1 METSICGQFLRLK
14 TTKHQEQVQ
23 ELRKKQLKQ
32 FEQDIDIRSVVR
44 NMIDT
49 RILLKRFLTK
59 TQRVLFQ
66 LQRSR
71 AIELDQDGLGSFSD
85 EKACFLMGKKQLKQ
99 AETELEG
106 FEVKKNLDK
115 LLLLGVLKR
124 EVK

>member
-1 METSICGQFLRLK
+1 MEISICGQFLRLK

-59 TQRVLFQ
+59 T
-66 LQRSR
+66 
-71 AIELDQDGLGSFSD
+71 
-85 EKACFLMGKKQLKQ
+85 
-99 AETELEG
+99 
-106 FEVKKNLDK
+106 
-115 LLLLGVLKR
+115 
-124 EVK
+124 

>member
-14 TTKHQEQVQ
+14 TTKHQELVQ

-59 TQRVLFQ
+59 T
-66 LQRSR
+66 
-71 AIELDQDGLGSFSD
+71 
-85 EKACFLMGKKQLKQ
+85 
-99 AETELEG
+99 
-106 FEVKKNLDK
+106 
-115 LLLLGVLKR
+115 
-124 EVK
+124 